1 MGKPKIIKEMKNPKK
16 KLRAE
21 ADKIWYNIIIQR
33 NPICESCGEEK
44 STQAH
49 HYYYKGSFGH
59 LRYNLDNGIG
69 LGLKCHFLLHHH
81 DPKPIEEEIV
91 KQRGK
96 KWFNKL
102 VKLSKQR
109 PSSFQTTKWYEDN
122 IQRLN
127 KYLND

>member
-1 MGKPKIIKEMKNPKK
+1 MKTKK
-16 KLRAE
+16 QKLRSE

-59 LRYNLDNGIG
+59 LRYDLDNGIG

-81 DPKPIEEEIV
+81 DPKPIEAKIIAKRGQKWIKKLTV
-91 KQRGK
+91 KAQK
-96 KWFNKL
+96 
-102 VKLSKQR
+102 R
-109 PSSFQTTKWYEDN
+109 PSGAYLT
-122 IQRLN
+122 LN
-127 KYLND
+127 YYQDTLEELKNYGNTS